1 VNLKSFQ
8 SKTKIGRRTHWKA
21 KIMRTLVTGASGFIG
36 QSLLSQ
42 HLTGEIHL
50 LSRSK
55 LNTVNPN
62 YLQHIGDLQDR
73 EVVKKLADLK
83 FDRVVHLAWQGL
95 PELTDE
101 NNKLN
106 LLLSKNFVKVM
117 IDSGVSEVNLV
128 GSCLEYGD
136 LDSKVDESSIGTNIG
151 EFGEAKLDLLDFV
164 SSQEIKYRWLRVFYA
179 YGPNQHRQSLLS
191 AAYES
196 VLQGVPLN
204 IRDPRLARDFIYV
217 DDVSRAIRMLLDSPH
232 SYGVFN
238 VGSGKSTGVGEL
250 VYSLQAQMNLPS
262 VNIKEYELSLRA
274 NYKKIELACG
284 WRPQIGIEQ
293 GVSEFI
299 QWREQK

>member
-1 VNLKSFQ
+1 MNLESFQ
-8 SKTKIGRRTHWKA
+8 SKTKVGRRTHWKA
-21 KIMRTLVTGASGFIG
+21 KIVRTLVTGASGFIG

-55 LNTVNPN
+55 LNTGNPN
-62 YLQHIGDLQDR
+62 HIQHVGDLQDKG
-73 EVVKKLADLK
+73 VVKKLADLK

-106 LLLSKNFVKVM
+106 LSLSKNFLKAL

-151 EFGEAKLDLLDFV
+151 EFGEAKLNLLDFIY
-164 SSQEIKYRWLRVFYA
+164 SEKIDFRWFRVFYA

-191 AAYES
+191 TAYES
-196 VLQGVPLN
+196 VLKGAPLT
-204 IRDPRLARDFIYV
+204 IRDPKLSRDFIYV
-217 DDVSRAIRMLLDSPH
+217 DDVSRAIRMLLDSPL

-238 VGSGKSTGVGEL
+238 VGSGNSTGVGEL
-250 VYSLQAQMNLPS
+250 VDILQTQMNLPS
-262 VNIKEYELSLRA
+262 TNMKEHELSLRA
-274 NYKKIELACG
+274 NCEKIELACG
-284 WRPQIGIEQ
+284 WKPKVGIEK
-293 GVSEFI
+293 GVSKFI
-299 QWREQK
+299 QWREQA